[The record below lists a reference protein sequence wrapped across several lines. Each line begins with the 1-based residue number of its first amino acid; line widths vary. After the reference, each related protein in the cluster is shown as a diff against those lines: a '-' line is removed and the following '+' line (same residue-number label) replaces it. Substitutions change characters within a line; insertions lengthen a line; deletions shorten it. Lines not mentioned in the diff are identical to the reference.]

1 MTQFAQYNP
10 AVSAP
15 SPVIGWY
22 DTGELTYANLPPSSD
37 LLAVTDAQWS
47 GRLTNPSGWAVSAG
61 ELVAYTPPVITLT
74 LAQQAAAASVA
85 GLTIDLNGTVA
96 LFPTDAA
103 TQGYINAEVTSLLLN
118 GTFADGSTAV
128 EWPDATGTLHNL
140 SVPQFKAVA
149 GAIGGYVAACRKCV
163 IGSTGAVLPASSI
176 TITV

>member
-1 MTQFAQYNP
+1 MTQFAQFDSTV
-10 AVSAP
+10 AAP
-15 SPVIGWY
+15 SPIIGWY
-22 DTGELTYANLPPSSD
+22 DTTALTYPSLPIAAD
-37 LLAVTDAQWS
+37 LLALTPAQWAERMT
-47 GRLTNPSGWAVSAG
+47 GQWAVSAG
-61 ELVAYTPPVITLT
+61 ALVAYTPPPVALT

-96 LFPTDAA
+96 LFPTDGA

-118 GTFADGSTAV
+118 STFADGTTAV

-163 IGSTGAVLPASSI
+163 IGSVGAVLPASSI